1 MYRILIQLRMYYQ
14 KNEWVKLVE
23 QARKARKITADE
35 YEKLME

>member
-1 MYRILIQLRMYYQ
+1 MYRILIQLRMYYP

-23 QARKARKITADE
+23 QAKKARKITADE